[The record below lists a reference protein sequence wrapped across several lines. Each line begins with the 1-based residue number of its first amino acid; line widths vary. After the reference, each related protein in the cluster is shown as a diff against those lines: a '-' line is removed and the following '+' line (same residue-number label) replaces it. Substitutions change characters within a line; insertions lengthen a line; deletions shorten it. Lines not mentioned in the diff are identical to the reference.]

1 MKFVVSQSD
10 LLVALTA
17 TSQAIPSR
25 PSHTVLGCFHVVAHA
40 ESITVRG
47 FDLAMGIEF
56 TIPANVDTEGTIV
69 IPGAKQ
75 FKEIVSK
82 LNDGEITIEFDDDSQ
97 TIKLAA
103 NSGVYEFQTTSP
115 DEYPDIPVPENEPIE
130 LYSQPLK
137 AGFESV
143 LYAVS
148 FEETK
153 QLLTGVNIKAK
164 DGFLYFAGTD
174 GHRLSTC
181 VVANDLGELPE
192 VTIPKYA
199 ISAMLKMLPNYET
212 DVIHISCDKTGIE
225 FKSGNIRIY
234 SRVLEGAYPR
244 YDQLVPTQ
252 FLGVVRVNRVGLL
265 KALDRVSVLAE
276 SRNAVVKCSFGM
288 LGIATISS
296 ESDGSKGQEQL
307 TIQSTT
313 ELFQGE
319 SEYNIAFNVK
329 YLVDALKSF
338 TCNEIALNL
347 NKPTSPV
354 ILKPVDDGE
363 FSQLGLLMPVQLRD

>member
-1 MKFVVSQSD
+1 MKFIVSQSD

-17 TSQAIPSR
+17 ASQAIPNR
-25 PSHTVLGCFHVVAHA
+25 PSHQVLGCFHVVAHA
-40 ESITVRG
+40 ESVVIRG
-47 FDLAMGIEF
+47 FDLSMGIEF
-56 TIPANVDTEGTIV
+56 TIPASVGTEGVIL

-82 LNDGEITIEFDDDSQ
+82 LSDGEITIESEEN
-97 TIKLAA
+97 TITLTAT
-103 NSGVYEFQTTSP
+103 SGVYEFQTTSP
-115 DEYPDIPVPENEPIE
+115 DEYPDIPVPENPPIE

-153 QLLTGVNIKAK
+153 QLLTGVNIKTK
-164 DGFLYFAGTD
+164 DGYLYFAGTD

-212 DVIHISCDKTGIE
+212 DVIHISCDNTGIE
-225 FKSGNIRIY
+225 FKSGNVRVY

-244 YDQLVPTQ
+244 YDQLIPTQ
-252 FLGVVRVNRVGLL
+252 FLGVVKVNRIALL
-265 KALDRVSVLAE
+265 KALDRVSVLIE

-288 LGIATISS
+288 LGIATISG

-307 TIQSTT
+307 TIQPTT

-319 SEYNIAFNVK
+319 SEYAIAFNVK
-329 YLVDALKSF
+329 YLVEALKSF
-338 TCNEIALNL
+338 SCTEIALHL

-354 ILKPVDDGE
+354 ILKPVDEGE